1 MDTAIKEGDV
11 KPQVTTISVQGV
23 NGNYTVK
30 KEFLKFRGSAVT
42 AQLKASDFGLAEGT
56 KVYVYTI
63 QKDGQYLTALP
74 DLVTDDS
81 QEVKFQAYEYQKK
94 LAAGQYTFTAYS
106 LVLGANN
113 SQIAIV
119 GQKSIVVS
127 NSQPAVSYKFVKDK
141 TTETAPIAI
150 ATDCYEFYIDGKKLP
165 ASAIIDADVAI
176 NGDGTSKL
184 VKSVT
189 ITFNNTVYGDFQ
201 QKVTLAGA
209 DIIK

>member
-165 ASAIIDADVAI
+165 APAIIDADVAI